1 MNPLLTPEMKFSMSK
16 VASIKQTV
24 LWYVRAA
31 SCSCILLG
39 STLLGAPN
47 DAVDFPRP
55 KGHGATIS
63 KAGERYV
70 CIVRKASG
78 EMLTKYDDNLL
89 DAINL
94 ACQLT
99 GKGQQGKH
107 ALVEVFTNGGPG
119 DKQRERGHR
128 HGIVPLSYQTLD
140 FHNHEYEV
148 IAGPN
153 MSKFMY
159 GFCFGRENEINKK
172 EPDIKVPKS
181 HITIRN
187 LRLSGNPKAAFD
199 IYYCHYIT
207 IENLD
212 LDLKLGQGSGLN
224 FRKGSFLKLRGNIF
238 IRGGNSHGIDIVGC
252 RDVTIGDVTI
262 THTANGCGVLLSSS
276 HNVSVGNV
284 FGYKNNPQGSYAT
297 LRFANGNVN
306 SVAQG
311 VYSRNSGK
319 GIMVSSGEHGWENRP
334 PEWGWTTPGNH
345 NNRVNKADILRSY
358 GPNVFMNAPSSNN
371 EVKYSLLRDA
381 KKVKGGGLTMIRGTK
396 NRVGENTL
404 PTVHID
410 SSKTETVRINE
421 LRFGFNDCSPFK
433 YFDVDGA
440 DKYVRER
447 SCDGYGYAK
456 VPRAEGSEISW
467 TINGGRG
474 AHRFEWRHATREDVS
489 AKLYING
496 LLHRNLLFTGSGS
509 EGEWQTTMIEADD
522 LGGGPKLIK
531 LVATTNKGLPLIDY
545 LEVTGPGVQPSLVI
559 KKTVEQ

>member
-1 MNPLLTPEMKFSMSK
+1 M
-16 VASIKQTV
+16 
-24 LWYVRAA
+24 
-31 SCSCILLG
+31 
-39 STLLGAPN
+39 
-47 DAVDFPRP
+47 
-55 KGHGATIS
+55 
-63 KAGERYV
+63 
-70 CIVRKASG
+70 
-78 EMLTKYDDNLL
+78 
-89 DAINL
+89 
-94 ACQLT
+94 
-99 GKGQQGKH
+99 
-107 ALVEVFTNGGPG
+107 
-119 DKQRERGHR
+119 
-128 HGIVPLSYQTLD
+128 PLSYQTLD

-153 MSKFMY
+153 TAKFMY
-159 GFCFGRENEINKK
+159 GFCFGRENEINKR
-172 EPDIKVPKS
+172 EEDIKDPRS

-187 LRLSGNPKAAFD
+187 FRLSGNPRAAFD
-199 IYYCHYIT
+199 IYYCHHIT

-212 LDLKLGQGSGLN
+212 LEMDLSQGKGLN
-224 FRKGSFLKLRGNIF
+224 FRHGSFLSLSGDIY

-252 RDVTIGDVTI
+252 SNVTIGDVTI
-262 THTANGCGVLLSSS
+262 THTDNGCAVLLSNN
-276 HNVSVGNV
+276 HNVSIGNV
-284 FGYKNNPQGSYAT
+284 IGYKNDPQGSYAT

-306 SVAQG
+306 SAAQG

-319 GIMVSSGEHGWENRP
+319 GIMVSSGESGWEKRP
-334 PEWGWTTPGNH
+334 PESGWTTPGNH
-345 NNRVNKADILRSY
+345 NNRVHKADILRSS
-358 GPNVFMNAPSSNN
+358 GPSVFMNAPSSNN
-371 EVKYSLLRDA
+371 EVKYLVLRDA

-421 LRFGFNDCSPFK
+421 LRFGFNDCSPFE
-433 YFDVDGA
+433 YFGVDGT

-474 AHRFEWRHATREDVS
+474 THRFGWRHATRGDVS

-496 LLHRNLLFTGSGS
+496 LLHKKPLFTGSGS
-509 EGEWQTTMIEADD
+509 EGEWQTTMIEAGD
-522 LGGGPKLIK
+522 LDSGPKLIK

-559 KKTVEQ
+559 KKMDDKQNCTRRTRRCRQLRSAPCLTYNVRCGERLHKKMKYLGRR